1 MEEAA
6 QVSGFQKM
14 PTSTKPD
21 FWRQLDFVTPR
32 DLTFP
37 ITIIGSGGIG
47 SPTALLLSKMGCS
60 DLTIMDFDSVEAHN
74 FPNQMFRLKDLG
86 RPKAEALAEIVEDA
100 TGVKPEAKVE
110 RFEDQALLGVVI
122 VCVDNMATR
131 QKVWQ
136 KVRLNIRVPLFIDA
150 RMGGMIAQV
159 FALNP
164 CLPDEMRGYE
174 GLLFTDEEAVE
185 IPCTAQAIIYNTF
198 MIAAIIG
205 AIIKSHAKQE
215 ALPVEGIVKSV
226 DMTTLRLY

>member
-1 MEEAA
+1 M
-6 QVSGFQKM
+6 
-14 PTSTKPD
+14 
-21 FWRQLDFVTPR
+21 
-32 DLTFP
+32 
-37 ITIIGSGGIG
+37 
-47 SPTALLLSKMGCS
+47 
-60 DLTIMDFDSVEAHN
+60 
-74 FPNQMFRLKDLG
+74 
-86 RPKAEALAEIVEDA
+86 
-100 TGVKPEAKVE
+100 
-110 RFEDQALLGVVI
+110 GVVI